1 MTTRYK
7 MTKKM
12 CVCFLG
18 VVALLAL
25 AGCTGAPRELP
36 PIDKIDTTSELQL
49 HSGDTVLIDVYGED
63 ELSGEFKISADG
75 FISMP
80 LIGRMQARGLTPT
93 EFAQSLGRR
102 LEQGLIANPSVSV
115 QIKTERPFFVLGE
128 VKEPGQYAYTDG
140 VTVLGAVAAAGG
152 FTEWSDTELMSIRR
166 KVGDNIAEGSAGPNS
181 PVRPGDVIIVY
192 RRIF

>member
-7 MTKKM
+7 MTKKER
-12 CVCFLG
+12 VCFLG
-18 VVALLAL
+18 IVAVLAL
-25 AGCTGAPRELP
+25 GACTGAPRNLL
-36 PIDKIDTTSELQL
+36 PIDKIGKTSELQL
-49 HSGDTVLIDVYGED
+49 DSGDTVLIDVYGED

-80 LIGRMQARGLTPT
+80 LIERMQARGLTPG
-93 EFAQSLGRR
+93 ELVQSLKSR
-102 LEQGLIANPSVSV
+102 LEQGLITNPSVSV

-140 VTVLGAVAAAGG
+140 ITVLGAVAAAGG
-152 FTEWSDTELMSIRR
+152 FTEWSDIELMSIRR
-166 KVGDNIAEGSAGPNS
+166 KVGDKIAEGSADPDS